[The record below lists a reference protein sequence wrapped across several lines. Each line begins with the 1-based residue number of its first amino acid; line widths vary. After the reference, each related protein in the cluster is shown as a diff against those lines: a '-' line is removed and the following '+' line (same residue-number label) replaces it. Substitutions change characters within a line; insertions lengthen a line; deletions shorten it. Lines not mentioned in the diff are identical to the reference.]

1 MWRKREDEEVTL
13 SMSQIRVEIIGQS
26 VALHIWKELSALREG
41 VRKDIDFLFTKGG
54 VNTVCTKELVSTFN
68 QSSLADVPNWRT
80 YVNIANPK
88 PRIIDLQS
96 MRTTRDQF
104 YFSILIGLDETIDNW
119 TAERHTQLSS
129 SIPSIFSFRSL
140 NSKIWE
146 SPISLFPVWIGS
158 DRKFQLCCA
167 AATERNK

>member
-1 MWRKREDEEVTL
+1 M
-13 SMSQIRVEIIGQS
+13 
-26 VALHIWKELSALREG
+26 ALHIWKERSAFREG
-41 VRKDIDFLFTKGG
+41 VRKDIDFVFTKAG
-54 VNTVCTKELVSTFN
+54 VNTVWTKELVSTFN

-80 YVNIANPK
+80 YVNIANHK

-96 MRTTRDQF
+96 LRRTTRDQF
-104 YFSILIGLDETIDNW
+104 YSNILIGLDETTDNR
-119 TAERHTQLSS
+119 TAERHTQISS
-129 SIPSIFSFRSL
+129 SVLSIFSFRSL